1 MNNILNKKIPDFLIE
16 KIKEQYDEKSVKMI
30 LDGLS
35 FNKKTTFRINRLK
48 TDNNE
53 IIKVLNMNN
62 LKYETI
68 NFFDEAFI
76 LEENSENII
85 KNLDIYSNGK
95 IYLQSLSSMLP
106 VFFLEP
112 KEKENILDMCAAP
125 RRKNYANS

>member
-1 MNNILNKKIPDFLIE
+1 
-16 KIKEQYDEKSVKMI
+16 
-30 LDGLS
+30 
-35 FNKKTTFRINRLK
+35 
-48 TDNNE
+48 
-53 IIKVLNMNN
+53 MNN